1 MKQFTLIFHTIKTNH
16 RVYYQVN
23 IYLQVDLLTL
33 LNKTLISITVNLKLQ
48 VEHLYRDCNPRL
60 ESNSLTVT
68 MEILYCW
75 SHLKISISFRS
86 ILEALVISTLS
97 FLNLLIL
104 AECCCK
110 TKTLTFQLTIS
121 PISNSLQLNNNSL
134 STPNTSP
141 AHLKYSS

>member
-1 MKQFTLIFHTIKTNH
+1 MKQFTLISHTIKTNH
-16 RVYYQVN
+16 RVYYQAN
-23 IYLQVDLLTL
+23 TYLPADLLTL

-48 VEHLYRDCNPRL
+48 VGHLYRDCKLRQ
-60 ESNSLTVT
+60 ESSSLTVT
-68 MEILYCW
+68 MEISCYW
-75 SHLKISISFRS
+75 SHLKIFMSFRS